1 MTLDTRPRALQQALL
16 RTEQALHY
24 YATNHADDADHAWT
38 LDAPG
43 TDQSP
48 ALRMLQD
55 LFLDLRMWAEVHRL
69 QDDLD
74 ILWREAETLAPDE
87 WAYLHRPTVEEV
99 R

>member
-43 TDQSP
+43 TDQSA
-48 ALRMLQD
+48 ALRALQS
-55 LFLDLRMWAEVHRL
+55 LFLDLRMFAEVHGL
-69 QDDLD
+69 HADLD
-74 ILWREAETLAPDE
+74 RLWTDAADEAPDE
-87 WAYLHRPTVEEV
+87 WAYLHRPTPET